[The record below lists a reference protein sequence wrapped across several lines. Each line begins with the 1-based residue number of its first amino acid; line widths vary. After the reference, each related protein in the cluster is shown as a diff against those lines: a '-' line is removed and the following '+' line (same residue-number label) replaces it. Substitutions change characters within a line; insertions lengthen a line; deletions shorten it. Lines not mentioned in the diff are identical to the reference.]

1 MLKCLVLCLCY
12 RLVFNKPNGLAKLLV
27 ERTCNLL
34 HIKLIKCFTPHSLC
48 ALAYNKGKRHTGK
61 AISGL
66 QLMPGTQSL
75 SLTHSLCLLQ
85 LLCLGGNPL
94 RTRKNALW
102 LQHREKPLQHFPYKH
117 TYSIYIHMT
126 SSCCCCC
133 RALHIST
140 SSLSLCPP
148 LCLWQHDN
156 NLSHFNHL
164 AHQSCHT
171 HISAAAALKEA
182 NEPSLELSYAKF
194 L

>member
-1 MLKCLVLCLCY
+1 MFSSWLCY

-75 SLTHSLCLLQ
+75 SLSVLE

-94 RTRKNALW
+94 RTQKNALW
-102 LQHREKPLQHFPYKH
+102 LQHKEKPHSAYKH

-140 SSLSLCPP
+140 SSLSLS
-148 LCLWQHDN
+148 
-156 NLSHFNHL
+156 LSLSVSGSTTTIYHISITWLINH
-164 AHQSCHT
+164 AT
-171 HISAAAALKEA
+171 HIFQQQQQRKQR
-182 NEPSLELSYAKF
+182 
-194 L
+194 

>member
-1 MLKCLVLCLCY
+1 MLHSALTLCISIQQ
-12 RLVFNKPNGLAKLLV
+12 RK
-27 ERTCNLL
+27 
-34 HIKLIKCFTPHSLC
+34 TPHGEGNFGTSTY
-48 ALAYNKGKRHTGK
+48 ARH
-61 AISGL
+61 SG
-66 QLMPGTQSL
+66 SL
-75 SLTHSLCLLQ
+75 SLSVLE

-102 LQHREKPLQHFPYKH
+102 LQHKEKPLQHFPYKH

-171 HISAAAALKEA
+171 HISAAAAAQAALKEA